1 MKYYPHIKRIL
12 DFVFSLLFIV
22 ILFPLLLI
30 VALILIFTSGA
41 PVIFTQKRI
50 GKGGKPFMIYK
61 FRTMKSHAPE
71 LPSRDLPDDEYVSRF
86 GRFLRRTG
94 IDELPQLINIIKGDM
109 SIVGPRPLIV
119 DEKEMHALRM
129 SLGVYKA
136 APGLTGLSQISCDK
150 ITSLEEK
157 AECDAKYTYKIT
169 CAGDRKIFFATV
181 GKMFSSD
188 GIKENI
194 K

>member
-109 SIVGPRPLIV
+109 SIVGTRPPTM
-119 DEKEMHALRM
+119 DEWGKYEIHHRARLATKPGITGMWQVSGRSDITDFEEVVALDTKYINDW
-129 SLGVYKA
+129 SI
-136 APGLTGLSQISCDK
+136 GLDIK
-150 ITSLEEK
+150 ILFK
-157 AECDAKYTYKIT
+157 
-169 CAGDRKIFFATV
+169 TV
-181 GKMFSSD
+181 LVVLHREGAM
-188 GIKENI
+188 
-194 K
+194 

>member
-12 DFVFSLLFIV
+12 DLLFSLLLIV
-22 ILFPLLLI
+22 SIFPFLLI
-30 VALILIFTSGA
+30 VALILVFTSGA

-50 GKGGKPFMIYK
+50 GKDGKPFMIYK

-71 LPSRDLPDDEYVSRF
+71 LPSRDLPDVKYVSRF
-86 GRFLRRTG
+86 GGFLRRTG

-109 SIVGPRPLIV
+109 SFVGARPLIV
-119 DEKEMHALRM
+119 DEKEIHDLRTR
-129 SLGVYKA
+129 LGVYKV
-136 APGLTGLSQISCDK
+136 APGLTGLSQVSCDK
-150 ITSLEEK
+150 ITTLEEK
-157 AECDAKYTYKIT
+157 ALCDAKYTDSITFVGDVKILV
-169 CAGDRKIFFATV
+169 ATV